1 MNFDDFIADF
11 LAEKFGISES
21 EAQDM
26 NRELVRTY
34 GSSLAGL
41 RVIILLI
48 ILPNFFELS
57 SIFIKLCFIW
67 QDLGYD
73 IHPDDYHR

>member
-1 MNFDDFIADF
+1 MVDFVAEF

-26 NRELVRTY
+26 NRELFRTY

-41 RVIILLI
+41 RVINSSS
-48 ILPNFFELS
+48 ILPKLYELS
-57 SIFIKLCFIW
+57 SI
-67 QDLGYD
+67 
-73 IHPDDYHR
+73 